1 MSTPLRYETE
11 EGPEKLSSQGKYC
24 GNAVFLKSN
33 ANKIHDEQNTKILQT
48 GFNRTGIKVREI
60 RLSCASTGWNPVV
73 I

>member
-1 MSTPLRYETE
+1 MRTPVRYETE

-24 GNAVFLKSN
+24 GNAVVFKSN
-33 ANKIHDEQNTKILQT
+33 AKKIHDEQNTKISQT

-60 RLSCASTGWNPVV
+60 RLSGTSTGWSPV